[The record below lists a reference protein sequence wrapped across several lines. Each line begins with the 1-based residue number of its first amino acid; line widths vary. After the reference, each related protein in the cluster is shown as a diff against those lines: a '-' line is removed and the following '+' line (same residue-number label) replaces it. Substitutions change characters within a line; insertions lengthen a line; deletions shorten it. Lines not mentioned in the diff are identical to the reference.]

1 MRRTFAAFL
10 SGSLVL
16 SAWACTD
23 NVSHLF
29 VANGF
34 DPARS
39 CTLPSTA
46 VDVVDGEDPGVGC
59 APVCLADPT
68 DDGGVSISTSTMCAP
83 YPHGI
88 STDGTHPLCAAA
100 LAARARGDNCLADGG
115 TSNPLLIEDSGT
127 DSGIGDAG
135 TDSSSDAQ

>member
-1 MRRTFAAFL
+1 MRSAFVATV
-10 SGSLVL
+10 SASLML

-46 VDVVDGEDPGVGC
+46 VDVVEGDDPGIGC

-68 DDGGVSISTSTMCAP
+68 EDGGITIYTSTMCTP
-83 YPHGI
+83 YPQGI
-88 STDGTHPLCAAA
+88 ATDGTHPLCAAA
-100 LAARARGDNCLADGG
+100 LAARARGDNCLSDGG
-115 TSNPLLIEDSGT
+115 TSNPVPVADSG
-127 DSGIGDAG
+127 SVDAG
-135 TDSSSDAQ
+135 TGQ